1 MKNILIVLSFIFL
14 SFGCYSQDKHV
25 IDVINT
31 NVIITKIGV
40 NGGQTDIEAVAIYKG
55 KKIKVYHIGFDG
67 YNREYNVAIGFVIK
81 REVKIIKEVKNN
93 KSVIFGGTIYTDY
106 LAPGG

>member
-1 MKNILIVLSFIFL
+1 MFIILSFKCL
-14 SFGCYSQDKHV
+14 SQDKHV
-25 IDVINT
+25 IDVVKT
-31 NVIITKIGV
+31 DVIVTKIGV
-40 NGGQTDIEAVAIYKG
+40 SRNQTDIEGIATYKG

-81 REVKIIKEVKNN
+81 REVTIIKEINNN
-93 KSVIFGGTIYTDY
+93 KSVIFGRTTYTDY

>member
-14 SFGCYSQDKHV
+14 SFGCLSQDKHV

-31 NVIITKIGV
+31 DVIITKIGV
-40 NGGQTDIEAVAIYKG
+40 SRDQTDIEAVAIYKG
-55 KKIKVYHIGFDG
+55 KKIKVYQIGFDG

-81 REVKIIKEVKNN
+81 REVTIIKEVKNN
-93 KSVIFGGTIYTDY
+93 ESIIFGRTTYKDF